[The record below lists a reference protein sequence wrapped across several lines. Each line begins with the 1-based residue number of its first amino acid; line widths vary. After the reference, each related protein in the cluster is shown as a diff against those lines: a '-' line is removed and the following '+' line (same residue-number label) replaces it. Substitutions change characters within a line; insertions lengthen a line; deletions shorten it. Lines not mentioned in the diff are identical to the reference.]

1 MSTAFELAKEQGYS
15 DQEIGEYL
23 SKKDPK
29 IKQALDEGYTFDE
42 ISDFLNKEPPKPEDS
57 PAKGALRFALQ
68 VPLGIAEFTHIGA
81 LGQLLEM
88 GGKGEAIAGLQE
100 LEENLPRLKEL
111 YPQLPWENVD
121 IEKGKQAIET
131 AEKFF
136 PFSVGGQG
144 RILEEATGIPTGE
157 PHTEA
162 QRKLRLI
169 AGGAKAAPGGI
180 VQKTIRGAS
189 IPAVSSLLQKTGLSE
204 PVSEFTAFLLSQARF
219 GKGERPPKAEAIPP
233 ERKVEIPGGKPPPE
247 PPGGGP
253 GEPPARPPKAE
264 AIPPTG
270 GFVEEV
276 ERFPSGLTKPKAVGA
291 KKAEMGIITP
301 ARQEKALEGLNKEA
315 GKIAA
320 DKFLETF
327 PTAKKVMEGY
337 DMEGAFKKG
346 FGELEAQAQK
356 ANPQIDISPFTK
368 FLREEQAKYRGI
380 PTLDKEAK
388 KIMKWIEDFR
398 SQPVS
403 ELKNLMKVYRS
414 VNRELKGIYDRA
426 KLSGVPDHYVNFLTR
441 ANKEIANAISETLP
455 KDSLWMKRF
464 DSLNKEF
471 KNFRDAEKV
480 SAALRPLL
488 RGEPTAANLRKI
500 ANDPKL
506 QRLLELK
513 MGKQAAAEITQ
524 IAKDLE
530 TAQKA
535 IQRMSAKTIR
545 ELDDIYPIPLLL
557 AGMKLP
563 GIGYVTKKVADV
575 LRRVYGTNLL
585 NPTTRRVYREAVEA
599 AGKADYPAYKKA
611 TKALKKEQGLIGYE
625 APKLLDYKPKEP
637 PKVEPPKPKPK
648 IQKEKAKTS
657 SAQEIRERLYEKKR
671 DELLDRIERSKET
684 QKRLENHL
692 KENPKSEN
700 AKNLLE
706 QSKKVQHNSEK
717 LLKQLE
723 EDGEE
728 IIGSKKVISE
738 EKRYERSQLEKK
750 EEANRIFSST
760 VKNNKLHIEKLEKQI
775 IEDKQPKGAIDLIK
789 KELNLSNAMQTNEFL
804 HDLKKDILKHPNKYK
819 EGTLI
824 ADAIFWDSLS
834 ESQKKGYLNLLEN
847 LPEKK
852 IKNKS
857 EVVKEKST
865 KQKIPSD
872 EEMWSTQNI
881 QKTLDKIAREAAEL
895 EKIKFKSAD
904 IQDKIK
910 SNQKMKKM
918 FQELLEE
925 SKSKKIE

>member
-29 IKQALDEGYTFDE
+29 IKQALDAGYTFDE

-68 VPLGIAEFTHIGA
+68 VPLGIAEFTHLGA

-88 GGKGEAIAGLQE
+88 GGKGEAISGLQE

-111 YPQLPWENVD
+111 FPQLPWENVD
-121 IEKGKQAIET
+121 IEKGREALEA
-131 AEKFF
+131 AEKYF
-136 PFSVGGQG
+136 PLSVGGLG
-144 RILEEATGIPTGE
+144 RIAEEATGIPTGE
-157 PHTEA
+157 PKTEA

-189 IPAVSSLLQKTGLSE
+189 IPEISNLLQKTGLSE

-219 GKGERPPKAEAIPP
+219 GKGAKGKGAIPP
-233 ERKVEIPGGKPPPE
+233 EKPPSGKPPPE
-247 PPGGGP
+247 PPVGGP
-253 GEPPARPPKAE
+253 REPPARPPKAE
-264 AIPPTG
+264 AVPPSG

-276 ERFPSGLTKPKAVGA
+276 ERFPSGLTKPKAVEA

-315 GKIAA
+315 GKIAT

-356 ANPQIDISPFTK
+356 ANPQIDIAPFTK

-441 ANKEIANAISETLP
+441 ANKEIANAIRETLP
-455 KDSLWMKRF
+455 KDSVWMKRF
-464 DSLNKEF
+464 DTLNKEF

-480 SAALRPLL
+480 STALRPLL

-513 MGKQAAAEITQ
+513 MGKEATAEITQ

-585 NPTTRRVYREAVEA
+585 NPTTRKVYRQAVEA

-611 TKALKKEQGLIGYE
+611 TEALKKEQGLIGYE

-637 PKVEPPKPKPK
+637 PKAEPPKPKHKESSVIEPTSK
-648 IQKEKAKTS
+648 IKEDIYNKKIE
-657 SAQEIRERLYEKKR
+657 EIE
-671 DELLDRIERSKET
+671 
-684 QKRLENHL
+684 KRLERAIEREREIEDFLKDNPEHKLAKKLLNENDKSIKRNKKLLDEL
-692 KENPKSEN
+692 KEDKSLGVSRKQIEKEKTKQKYLTKQLSKKVN
-700 AKNLLE
+700 KFNRRYEEIGKAPHPQKKVIDYTDFKGKVHRISSPVYDDLFALVKLPEGTGYKVIHLPTSYSLTTAKNLKNAKGFVDEL
-706 QSKKVQHNSEK
+706 
-717 LLKQLE
+717 
-723 EDGEE
+723 
-728 IIGSKKVISE
+728 
-738 EKRYERSQLEKK
+738 YLEKV
-750 EEANRIFSST
+750 F
-760 VKNNKLHIEKLEKQI
+760 
-775 IEDKQPKGAIDLIK
+775 D
-789 KELNLSNAMQTNEFL
+789 
-804 HDLKKDILKHPNKYK
+804 
-819 EGTLI
+819 
-824 ADAIFWDSLS
+824 
-834 ESQKKGYLNLLEN
+834 
-847 LPEKK
+847 PEKVF
-852 IKNKS
+852 N
-857 EVVKEKST
+857 
-865 KQKIPSD
+865 SD
-872 EEMWSTQNI
+872 PE
-881 QKTLDKIAREAAEL
+881 IARKAFDL
-895 EKIKFKSAD
+895 SKISHM
-904 IQDKIK
+904 
-910 SNQKMKKM
+910 SNKASIGKY
-918 FQELLEE
+918 E
-925 SKSKKIE
+925 